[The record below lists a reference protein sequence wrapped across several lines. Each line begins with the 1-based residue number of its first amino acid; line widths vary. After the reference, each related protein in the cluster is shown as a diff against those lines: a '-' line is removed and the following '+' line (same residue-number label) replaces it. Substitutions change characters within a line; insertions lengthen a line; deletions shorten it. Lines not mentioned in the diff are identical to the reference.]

1 MCWCK
6 CDLDVSF
13 PQDDHAQ
20 HTVHFIVFLYFSC
33 KPPDFI
39 ALIDA
44 LINLIN

>member
-1 MCWCK
+1 MQVWFRRII
-6 CDLDVSF
+6 SSRY
-13 PQDDHAQ
+13 HAQ

-39 ALIDA
+39 ALINA